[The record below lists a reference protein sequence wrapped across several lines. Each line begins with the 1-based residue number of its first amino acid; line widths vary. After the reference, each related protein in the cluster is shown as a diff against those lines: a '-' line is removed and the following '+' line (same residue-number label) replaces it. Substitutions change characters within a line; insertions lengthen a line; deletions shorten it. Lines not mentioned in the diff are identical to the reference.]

1 MQPVIQNYQ
10 PSEEEI
16 EFNILVAYIEITR
29 EENIALSRVKYE
41 QTFLKNMSWDVCVL
55 NKDILGVFG
64 RFKVWKKK

>member
-41 QTFLKNMSWDVCVL
+41 QTFLKNMS
-55 NKDILGVFG
+55 
-64 RFKVWKKK
+64 